1 MHSTDGEKWTHLTR
15 WSKNEFSECN
25 SQGCLYWDGAGVQLP
40 PTTPPK
46 FWSFAAEKVV
56 TAKWAIGNG
65 SICSVG
71 ADLRCA
77 TLTETQTMP
86 AYVEASSPIPPP
98 IAPPPLNTPP
108 AQGLQCL
115 ACSFERLMV
124 TPDYQGVV
132 EVELKLHIG
141 QNGLVEQVE
150 IVHAANAGVGERI
163 AATVRNWIFV
173 PFVRDGAVHPTVTSI
188 KLRVQAIKSN

>member
-1 MHSTDGEKWTHLTR
+1 LSWNVSGIPSTGLNRLVAHGGEYWFAGVEVIEKDKPGGGYGVPLVMHSTDGEKWTHLTR

-115 ACSFERLMV
+115 TCSFERLMV
-124 TPDYQGVV
+124 TPD
-132 EVELKLHIG
+132 
-141 QNGLVEQVE
+141 
-150 IVHAANAGVGERI
+150 
-163 AATVRNWIFV
+163 
-173 PFVRDGAVHPTVTSI
+173 
-188 KLRVQAIKSN
+188 